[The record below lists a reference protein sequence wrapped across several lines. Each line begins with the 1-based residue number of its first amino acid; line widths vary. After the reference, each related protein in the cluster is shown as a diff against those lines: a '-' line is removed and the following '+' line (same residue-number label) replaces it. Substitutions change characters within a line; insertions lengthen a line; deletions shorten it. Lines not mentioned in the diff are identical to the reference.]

1 MRGVSERGPAI
12 NRRPCQIQNYAS
24 TKKCRFLSSG
34 SSCFFQLY
42 PPGFRVLDP
51 IRIMR
56 SLGGKAGSPC
66 EEFEDNKDQIL
77 LGYVSESTGTSSFG
91 LSQMKGY

>member
-1 MRGVSERGPAI
+1 
-12 NRRPCQIQNYAS
+12 
-24 TKKCRFLSSG
+24 
-34 SSCFFQLY
+34 
-42 PPGFRVLDP
+42 
-51 IRIMR
+51 MR